1 MLTEQ
6 TKLNFIRDLQRIR
19 LQKGITQTKL
29 SEMTGVRQTAIS
41 RLEKG
46 ETNPRIDTVV
56 KIAHA
61 LGMKIVLETE
71 KSS

>member
-1 MLTEQ
+1 MVTEQ
-6 TKLNFIRDLQRIR
+6 TKLKFIRDLQRIR
-19 LQKGITQTKL
+19 LKKGITQTKL